1 MIKVSRM
8 ADYAVLLVCKM
19 AREKDSI
26 HSAHELSINT
36 SLSIT
41 TISKILTKLTKAEI
55 TKSVRG
61 VSGGYKL
68 LKDAK
73 EISVGNIID
82 IIDGKVALTV
92 CIEENNNDC
101 GLASM
106 CSSYSNWQIINNA
119 VIDALNAVSIK
130 EMAFPIQNLKEQKL
144 NTMFNK
150 ITNMEN

>member
-19 AREKDSI
+19 AREKDVI

-119 VIDALNAVSIK
+119 VTDALNAVSIK

-144 NTMFNK
+144 NIMFNK
-150 ITNMEN
+150 ITTMEN